1 MYYEHNSQYLVNEPT
16 RITTISQTILD
27 QILTNAQNFVSD
39 VSVLPPLSTNDDC
52 TVGARVNLKIH
63 KKAAYWRHVWLY
75 KQANFDLFR
84 AGLSD
89 ADFDEVF
96 ALDHIDDICKAWTEK
111 FLSIAKL
118 FIPNRE
124 ILVRPSDSPWY
135 CSKFAPSETED
146 DEIISKVQEY
156 QE

>member
-1 MYYEHNSQYLVNEPT
+1 MFILGDLNADLKTCNGNKLTQLCYEHNLQYL
-16 RITTISQTILD
+16 
-27 QILTNAQNFVSD
+27 
-39 VSVLPPLSTNDDC
+39 
-52 TVGARVNLKIH
+52 GARVNLKIR
-63 KKAAYWRHVWLY
+63 KKAAYLRHVWLY

-118 FIPNRE
+118 FIPDRD
-124 ILVRPSDSPWY
+124 ILVRP
-135 CSKFAPSETED
+135 K
-146 DEIISKVQEY
+146 
-156 QE
+156 

>member
-1 MYYEHNSQYLVNEPT
+1 M
-16 RITTISQTILD
+16 
-27 QILTNAQNFVSD
+27 
-39 VSVLPPLSTNDDC
+39 PPLSTNDHC

-63 KKAAYWRHVWLY
+63 KKAAYLRHVWLY
-75 KQANFDLFR
+75 KQANFELFR

-124 ILVRPSDSPWY
+124 ILVRPNDSP
-135 CSKFAPSETED
+135 
-146 DEIISKVQEY
+146 
-156 QE
+156 